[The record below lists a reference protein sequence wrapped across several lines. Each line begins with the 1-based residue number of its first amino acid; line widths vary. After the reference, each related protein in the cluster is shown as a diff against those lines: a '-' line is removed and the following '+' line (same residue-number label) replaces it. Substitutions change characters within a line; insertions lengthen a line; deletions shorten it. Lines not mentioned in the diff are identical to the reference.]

1 MSRLSHILVS
11 HILAAAAI
19 LITPQ
24 VQAETVRIGKQY
36 GVAFLPLI
44 VMQDEHLLEAEG
56 RARGLDLDVTFLTMS
71 NGVPINDAL
80 LSGNL
85 EFASGGIGP
94 MITIWGKTR
103 TSLKV
108 RGVAALNA
116 TPIWLN
122 TSNPK
127 VHALHDFTETDKI
140 AVPGVKVSI
149 QAVVLEM
156 AAAKEFGDASFAK
169 FDPITVSLGHPDAQ
183 TALLSF
189 KSEIDA
195 HFTTAPFM
203 YEELLDP
210 RVHTVLSS
218 YDVLGGPHTY
228 SAVWATTAYHDAHP
242 QTYAAFLAALD
253 RAQKLIASDPHK
265 AAEIYVR
272 SEKGKVSVERMAE
285 MIAKPE
291 NDWTM
296 QPKQSLKF
304 ARFMHQTGAVA
315 ADATDWKE
323 MFFPEIYAG
332 GGG

>member
-1 MSRLSHILVS
+1 VIRLS
-11 HILAAAAI
+11 HILAAAA
-19 LITPQ
+19 LFTATHA
-24 VQAETVRIGKQY
+24 QAEPVRVGKQY

-44 VMQDEHLLEAEG
+44 VMQEEHLLEAEG
-56 RARGLDLDVTFLTMS
+56 KARGLDLEVQFLTMS

-103 TSLKV
+103 ANLKV

-116 TPIWLN
+116 TPILLN

-156 AAAKEFGDASFAK
+156 AAAKEFGDANFTK
-169 FDPITVSLGHPDAQ
+169 FDALTVSLGHPDAQ
-183 TALLSF
+183 TAIMSAR
-189 KSEIDA
+189 SEIDA
-195 HFTTAPFM
+195 HFTIAPFM

-210 RVHTVLSS
+210 RIHTVLNS

-253 RAQKLIASDPHK
+253 RAQKLIASDPKK
-265 AAEIYVR
+265 AAEIYVQ
-272 SEKGKVSVERMAE
+272 SERGKVSVDRMAE

-291 NDWTM
+291 NNWSM

-304 ARFMHQTGAVA
+304 AKFMHQTGAVS

-332 GGG
+332 GGS